1 MCIGVSSFSDD
12 IEGDR
17 GLRVFYSA
25 LLACAFISLC
35 CQYAVFR
42 VSILKGDKKRLEEL
56 LDYAAK
62 QYAVSKENIENLNK
76 KCHDLKY
83 KIAEFE
89 KAGTFDRSALD
100 EMKTLIARYDC
111 TVHTANHEPD
121 IVLME
126 KSLACCNKGI
136 EFTCVADGA
145 ILPKMEAGDMYA
157 FFGNAVDNAIEAAER
172 LCDDKKFISLT
183 VSAAGAMAAVNLQ
196 NYTDG
201 NVCMQNG
208 VPQTNKADKYNHGF
222 GVLSMRLIARKYGGE
237 VSFVQEGDIFNVN
250 AVFPCRGQS
259 AGQPAESA
267 SAAENV

>member
-1 MCIGVSSFSDD
+1 M
-12 IEGDR
+12 
-17 GLRVFYSA
+17 
-25 LLACAFISLC
+25 
-35 CQYAVFR
+35 FR

-111 TVHTANHEPD
+111 TVHTGNPEPD
-121 IVLME
+121 IVLTE
-126 KSLACCNKGI
+126 KSLACRNKGI

-157 FFGNAVDNAIEAAER
+157 FFGNAVDNAIEAVEK
-172 LCDDKKFISLT
+172 LSDDKKFISLT
-183 VSAAGAMAAVNLQ
+183 VSPGEFIMHILYVYHIYLLF
-196 NYTDG
+196 YK
-201 NVCMQNG
+201 C
-208 VPQTNKADKYNHGF
+208 
-222 GVLSMRLIARKYGGE
+222 VLCANI
-237 VSFVQEGDIFNVN
+237 
-250 AVFPCRGQS
+250 
-259 AGQPAESA
+259 
-267 SAAENV
+267 